1 MSVIA
6 IVDGARLY
14 MYPNDHR
21 PPHFHVL
28 FAEYRAVVDIDT
40 LKLSRGELP
49 KAKLRA
55 ILKWAKPRRDKL
67 LEAWNI
73 TQAQLVPERIQ

>member
-1 MSVIA
+1 
-6 IVDGARLY
+6 
-14 MYPNDHR
+14 MYPNDHP

-28 FAEYRAVVDIDT
+28 FAEYRAVIDIRT
-40 LKLSRGELP
+40 LKPSRGELP

-55 ILKWAKPRRDKL
+55 ILKWAKPRRGQL

-73 TQAQLVPERIQ
+73 TQTNLIPEKIR